1 MAYEQTPGTL
11 PIEISHDVRFTLTID
26 GVEQRFVISRE
37 ALEDHFGYETGRIGG
52 AVAAF
57 ERGKARI
64 FEVAVRKP
72 DIGETDSIVIS
83 SFDF

>member
-1 MAYEQTPGTL
+1 MSYEQTPGTL

-37 ALEDHFGYETGRIGG
+37 ALEDHFGYEVGRIGA
-52 AVAAF
+52 AVEAF
-57 ERGKARI
+57 GRGKVRI

-72 DIGETDSIVIS
+72 NIGETDSIVITT
-83 SFDF
+83 FDF